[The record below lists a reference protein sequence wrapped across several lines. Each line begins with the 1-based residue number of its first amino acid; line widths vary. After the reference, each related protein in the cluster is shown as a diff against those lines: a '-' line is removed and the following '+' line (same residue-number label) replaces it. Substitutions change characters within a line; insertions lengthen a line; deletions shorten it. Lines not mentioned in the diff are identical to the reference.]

1 MANSSAWARPRSTR
15 CASRFIALCSVAR
28 RSSSS
33 AVRKQKIEAADRPKA
48 LAMQSR
54 QQVHCQRARGQGFD
68 LERETETIRT
78 QACRPAKNQWP
89 VLTRNPNPL
98 AKPMIVVAN
107 PGLFEL
113 KIYVID

>member
-1 MANSSAWARPRSTR
+1 
-15 CASRFIALCSVAR
+15 
-28 RSSSS
+28 
-33 AVRKQKIEAADRPKA
+33 
-48 LAMQSR
+48 MQSR

-98 AKPMIVVAN
+98 AKPMQEGSGAFSYSHSQLGTVIRYIQNQEKHHARKTFHDEYQALLDRFQV
-107 PGLFEL
+107 PHDER
-113 KIYVID
+113 YVFKPIE